1 MNEEKINLLKD
12 KLKSFEIEY
21 ADATGTPQLVVKKE
35 DVVSVG
41 EILKSDEDF
50 KFDMLI
56 DEFGVDKFTKNERF
70 EVIVSLW
77 SEKHKD
83 RIFLKIKLDTKNPV
97 MPTLTGVWKSANF
110 NERETYDMFGII
122 FEGHP
127 DMRRIY
133 MPENFEYHPLRKDF
147 PLMGIPSS
155 LDLPKK

>member
-35 DVVSVG
+35 NVVSVG